1 MGRGSIYAKI
11 FDNSYTRRR
20 FSKVGVFY
28 HDVQDGDSLES
39 LSARYKVSEED
50 ILNANFG
57 MRSTLSGG
65 YQRII
70 IPLPDA
76 PEEDVNDD
84 QEGNE
89 NEAKV
94 EGPNRGGSSRDVMNP
109 PAE

>member
-39 LSARYKVSEED
+39 LSAQYKVSEED
-50 ILNANFG
+50 ILKANFG

-76 PEEDVNDD
+76 PAEDVNDD
-84 QEGNE
+84 QEGDE

-94 EGPNRGGSSRDVMNP
+94 EEANQGGSSRDVMNP